1 MSFTSTPTRAEL
13 RATFANRL
21 GDPNEVRWTEAEKN
35 LLIAEAIR
43 TWNSGA
49 FYHRERGQITTTIG
63 EPFYDLPS
71 LLQNNL
77 GSNILGMTATAQD
90 ACTAIEYSLLEPP
103 TVDFS
108 AAWIGTEQFSF
119 DDIESAIE
127 KRRNQFLVET
137 GQIVTVASLVPVESG
152 DSRIALDDSFIDVR
166 RIAWKTPESVFSN
179 LWQVDEI
186 TLNRRLVGWNRNGGT
201 PQSFSLVTVPET
213 NVQLGP
219 VPIDIGSLHILAIV
233 ATPTIDLTSSSSL
246 IGVFED
252 FVPTVLWGA
261 RAELLSKDGPAKDEL
276 RAGYCEQRFAE
287 GVQLAKIMAST
298 LQVSVDDGDIPVQS
312 LERLDM
318 RRPTWQHTAATANTT
333 GVELVAQAGPNLIAM
348 YKVPSMV
355 YNFTVDVVRNAIVPT
370 RDSDR
375 IQIGD
380 EYLGNLL
387 DYCIHLAMFKE
398 GGADFT
404 ATMPL
409 YQNFFKAA
417 ASCNGALRANSRN
430 FPVLYQKAQVDR
442 DERMAEVAA

>member
-1 MSFTSTPTRAEL
+1 MPFTSTPTRAEF

-49 FYHRERGQITTTIG
+49 CYHRARGQITSVIG
-63 EPFYDLPS
+63 QPFYDLPS
-71 LLQNNL
+71 LLEDNVGNK
-77 GSNILGMTATAQD
+77 ILGMTATAQD

-103 TVDFS
+103 TADFA

-119 DDIESAIE
+119 DDISSAIE

-137 GQIVTVASLVPVESG
+137 GQIVTVADLIPVASG
-152 DSRIALDDSFIDVR
+152 DSRIPLGDSFIDVR
-166 RIAWKTPESVFSN
+166 RIAWKTPESIFNN
-179 LWQVDEI
+179 LWLVDEI

-201 PQSFSLVTVPET
+201 PQSFSVVTVPET

-219 VPIDIGSLHILAIV
+219 VPIDIGNLHVLAVV
-233 ATPTIDLTSSSSL
+233 ATPIIDLTSSSSL

-252 FVPTVLWGA
+252 FVPAVLWGA

-276 RAGYCEQRFAE
+276 RAAYCEQRFAE
-287 GVQLAKIMAST
+287 GIQLAKIMAST

-318 RRPTWQHTAATANTT
+318 RRPSWQHTSATANTT
-333 GVELVAQAGPNLIAM
+333 GAEMIAQAGPNLIAI

-355 YNFTVDVVRNAIVPT
+355 YNFTVDVVRNAIVPAA
-370 RDSDR
+370 DDEH

-409 YQNFFKAA
+409 YKNFFKAA
-417 ASCNGALRANSRN
+417 AECNGMLRANSRN
-430 FPVLYQKAQVDR
+430 FPVLYQKAQVDH